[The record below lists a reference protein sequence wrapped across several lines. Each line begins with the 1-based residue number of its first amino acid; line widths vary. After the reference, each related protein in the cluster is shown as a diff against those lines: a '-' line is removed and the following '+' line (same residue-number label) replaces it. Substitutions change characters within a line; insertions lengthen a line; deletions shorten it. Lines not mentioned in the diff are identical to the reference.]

1 MFLPRFS
8 PCLLHFT
15 LFEICFTSFHFVSL
29 PFKIVSRHFTS
40 FHFISNLFHFISLYF
55 WICFTSF
62 HLFVFISNLFHFVA
76 FHFSLPFVLLY
87 WATSKLSV
95 YWRAIQP
102 YIHYQFATPFQSMV
116 PVAVTWRFVASKI
129 TAGRADWTSRRCGRE
144 TGGIDTWKSRG
155 GFCSTSGESMFW
167 TLCRWRGGLM
177 TKICWSI
184 QPCSTLTKVGAPGLP
199 GMPDPL
205 LNRQRVSNKR
215 SPHKLLT
222 MCFGFFEEE
231 IWTSE
236 HPHLVGNGSARS
248 LLIYLM
254 NWTKKRRTRSRRAT
268 NMPPWT
274 QDFATRMPFEKGIMW
289 WGPLL
294 SISHLGHKHIYPPFF
309 DRGGQ
314 IPSCF
319 YLVSPLVYF
328 ISLYFKFVSL
338 HFTSFHF
345 LSKLFHVI
353 SLRFTLFQI
362 CFISFHFILDLFHF
376 ISLYFK
382 FVSLH
387 FTLF

>member
-1 MFLPRFS
+1 MVIV
-8 PCLLHFT
+8 HF
-15 LFEICFTSFHFVSL
+15 
-29 PFKIVSRHFTS
+29 VSRHFTS
-40 FHFISNLFHFISLYF
+40 YSLHLISFHGTLFFFISPSFTSFQICFISFHFILNLFHFISLVVF
-55 WICFTSF
+55 ISDLLHVISLSLHFPSSHLFLLSFTSF
-62 HLFVFISNLFHFVA
+62 HVIKFASLHFTLFYFISNLFHFVA

-129 TAGRADWTSRRCGRE
+129 TAGRADRTSPRCGRE
-144 TGGIDTWKSRG
+144 TGGSDSDTWKSRG
-155 GFCSTSGESMFW
+155 GFCSTSGESTCW
-167 TLCRWRGGLM
+167 TLCPWCGRLM

-184 QPCSTLTKVGAPGLP
+184 QPCSTLTKVSAPGLP

-205 LNRQRVSNKR
+205 LNRQRVSNNR

-236 HPHLVGNGSARS
+236 HPHLFGNGSARS

-274 QDFATRMPFEKGIMW
+274 QDFATRMPFEKGIN
-289 WGPLL
+289 
-294 SISHLGHKHIYPPFF
+294 I
-309 DRGGQ
+309 
-314 IPSCF
+314 
-319 YLVSPLVYF
+319 
-328 ISLYFKFVSL
+328 
-338 HFTSFHF
+338 
-345 LSKLFHVI
+345 
-353 SLRFTLFQI
+353 
-362 CFISFHFILDLFHF
+362 
-376 ISLYFK
+376 
-382 FVSLH
+382 
-387 FTLF
+387 